1 MFSLKVID
9 TDAFLDMPISSRLL
23 YYELSIRADDDGF
36 ISSPKKITRMV
47 GCSEDDLKMLIM
59 KRSMLT
65 KNHNSSLR
73 KTGCIQ
79 SVYTMCTK
87 WIPRLG

>member
-47 GCSEDDLKMLIM
+47 GCSEDHMKMMIM
-59 KRSMLT
+59 KQIINPFKR
-65 KNHNSSLR
+65 
-73 KTGCIQ
+73 G
-79 SVYTMCTK
+79 V
-87 WIPRLG
+87 

>member
-59 KRSMLT
+59 KQFIIPFTSGVCVIRDWRI
-65 KNHNSSLR
+65 HNY
-73 KTGCIQ
+73 IQ
-79 SVYTMCTK
+79 KEVS
-87 WIPRLG
+87 

>member
-36 ISSPKKITRMV
+36 ISSPKKSHEWLDAV
-47 GCSEDDLKMLIM
+47 KMI
-59 KRSMLT
+59 
-65 KNHNSSLR
+65 
-73 KTGCIQ
+73 
-79 SVYTMCTK
+79 
-87 WIPRLG
+87 